1 MKLISE
7 NKIDALGRVTLPAQ
21 IRHKLGMDKGDSVD
35 IFEDNGKII
44 IKKHNISDTLL
55 QHQTYKNLFYQ
66 VVLFPLMKI
75 YLQIRP
81 FFY

>member
-35 IFEDNGKII
+35 IFEDNGII
-44 IKKHNISDTLL
+44 NRVFSADILKT
-55 QHQTYKNLFYQ
+55 
-66 VVLFPLMKI
+66 
-75 YLQIRP
+75 
-81 FFY
+81 

>member
-44 IKKHNISDTLL
+44 IKTEYNHKHICSNCLD
-55 QHQTYKNLFYQ
+55 NL
-66 VVLFPLMKI
+66 KK
-75 YLQIRP
+75 
-81 FFY
+81 

>member
-35 IFEDNGKII
+35 NGYMI
-44 IKKHNISDTLL
+44 IKKHNNSCVFCG
-55 QHQTYKNLFYQ
+55 HSKNLIEYNHKHICSNC
-66 VVLFPLMKI
+66 LDNLKK
-75 YLQIRP
+75 
-81 FFY
+81 

>member
-21 IRHKLGMDKGDSVD
+21 IRHKLDMDKGDSVD

-44 IKKHNISDTLL
+44 IKKHNKSCIFCGHS
-55 QHQTYKNLFYQ
+55 KNLIEYNQKFICSKC
-66 VVLFPLMKI
+66 LDNLKK
-75 YLQIRP
+75 
-81 FFY
+81 